1 MTTQTPP
8 ATRAVATDE
17 ATVRTR
23 RRARAVAV
31 GAATLLPTAVWLPAY
46 ALGVRFVLTDSQG
59 TATISLPIVLAFSLL
74 FGLLGW
80 ASLALL
86 ERLTRRA
93 PTWWTTLAAAVAALS
108 LIPVLAEDATGGTK
122 AALILIHLTV
132 AAALIPLLRR
142 TTAG

>member
-8 ATRAVATDE
+8 ATRAGATDE

-31 GAATLLPTAVWLPAY
+31 GAATLLPAAVWLPAY

-59 TATISLPIVLAFSLL
+59 TATVNLPVVLAFSLL
-74 FGLLGW
+74 FALLGW

-93 PTWWTTLAAAVAALS
+93 PTWWTTLAATVAALS
-108 LIPVLAEDATGGTK
+108 LVPVFAEDATAGTK
-122 AALILIHLTV
+122 AALTLIHLTV
-132 AAALIPLLRR
+132 AATLIPLLRR

>member
-8 ATRAVATDE
+8 ATRAVATHE

-31 GAATLLPTAVWLPAY
+31 GAATLLPAAVWLPAY

-86 ERLTRRA
+86 ERFTRRA
-93 PTWWTTLAAAVAALS
+93 PAWWTTLAAAVAALS